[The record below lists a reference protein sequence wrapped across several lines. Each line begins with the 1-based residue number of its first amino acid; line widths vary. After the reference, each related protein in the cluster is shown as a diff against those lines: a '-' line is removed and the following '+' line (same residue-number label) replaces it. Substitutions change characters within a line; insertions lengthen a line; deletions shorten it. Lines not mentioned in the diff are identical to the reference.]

1 MTCPGCSREVR
12 SVAPDP
18 FCHDCGGRFSE
29 LGGAPQASKPKLPPD
44 TRTEK
49 EPDDQQPR
57 YLVLPWPLLASVNK
71 RAGGM
76 VGWTSAA
83 YRKGLVAARAEVTR
97 FVMENGWRT
106 FAGPVRVSIDYYPP
120 DRRRRDYHNYDKL
133 ILDAMTA
140 KDEHPGIYLDDAQ
153 VWDWHGSKR
162 EMEPEP
168 CAVIAV
174 RSIQGHDLEWHME
187 AA

>member
-1 MTCPGCSREVR
+1 MADCPNCSAPLHGLATRCWAGGEGCGWVKGKDEPVS
-12 SVAPDP
+12 D
-18 FCHDCGGRFSE
+18 GGTTH
-29 LGGAPQASKPKLPPD
+29 GTKLPPD
-44 TRTEK
+44 SRTEK
-49 EPDDQQPR
+49 QPDDQEPR

-76 VGWTSAA
+76 VGWTSVA

-153 VWDWHGSKR
+153 VWDWRGSKR

-168 CAVIAV
+168 RAVIAV
-174 RSIQGHDLEWHME
+174 RAIQGG
-187 AA
+187 AT